1 MSYISEIRKLV
12 GHRPIMSA
20 AVVCILYDEEKG
32 LLFEK
37 RTDTGEWCV
46 PGEEPEEGLYRE
58 VKEETNLE
66 IKDPVFFTV
75 KANVH
80 LVYPNHDEVYYT
92 DLVYIVTKY
101 SGELFHDEESVDLR
115 WFGIDELP
123 DNIMPTQTGYLEE
136 FIRRIKT

>member
-1 MSYISEIRKLV
+1 MK
-12 GHRPIMSA
+12 
-20 AVVCILYDEEKG
+20 C
-32 LLFEK
+32 
-37 RTDTGEWCV
+37 
-46 PGEEPEEGLYRE
+46 
-58 VKEETNLE
+58 N
-66 IKDPVFFTV
+66 
-75 KANVH
+75 
-80 LVYPNHDEVYYT
+80 EVYYT